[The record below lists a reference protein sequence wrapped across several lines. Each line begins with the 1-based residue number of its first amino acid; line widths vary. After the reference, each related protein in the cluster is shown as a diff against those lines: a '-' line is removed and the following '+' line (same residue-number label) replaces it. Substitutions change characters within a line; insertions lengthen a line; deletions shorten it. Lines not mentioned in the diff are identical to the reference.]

1 MGLKVV
7 FDPLKQTMNGPP
19 VNQQASS
26 PLDAKAK
33 PLTKQSQD
41 FYKQMQGY
49 FTKNNAVDLLCDALG
64 KLDSV
69 AHRGTLP
76 VEQLRKVFAHFKVTL
91 NDASMNN
98 LLQPLPVD

>member
-1 MGLKVV
+1 
-7 FDPLKQTMNGPP
+7 
-19 VNQQASS
+19 
-26 PLDAKAK
+26 
-33 PLTKQSQD
+33 
-41 FYKQMQGY
+41 
-49 FTKNNAVDLLCDALG
+49 
-64 KLDSV
+64 V

>member
-1 MGLKVV
+1 MGLKVA
-7 FDPLKQTMNGPP
+7 FDPLKQAMNAPP
-19 VNQQASS
+19 SSQQSSS

-49 FTKNNAVDLLCDALG
+49 FMKNNSVDLLCDALG
-64 KLDSV
+64 KLVSV

-76 VEQLRKVFAHFKVTL
+76 VDQIRKVFAHFKVTL